1 MKTTFLL
8 AVLAFSLLIACK
20 PAATPEAAAG
30 SAGDGHTSAGSLD
43 VAGLYTGVL
52 PCADCAGIETMLTL
66 SEGMIY
72 TINRKYLG
80 KDPELVTQHSGK
92 YKWNEAGNTII
103 LEGLDPAAEPTQYFV
118 EEGRIIQLDLA
129 GDRITGD
136 LADKYIL
143 IQQ

>member
-1 MKTTFLL
+1 MKLLFLPALL
-8 AVLAFSLLIACK
+8 AFIFAAGCK
-20 PAATPEAAAG
+20 PAGTSDQ
-30 SAGDGHTSAGSLD
+30 SASPADAHTSANSLT
-43 VAGLYTGVL
+43 VAGLYTGTV
-52 PCADCAGIETMLTL
+52 PCADCAGIETTLTL
-66 SEGMIY
+66 SDGMVY

-92 YKWNEAGNTII
+92 YKWNDAGNTII
-103 LEGLDPAAEPTQYFV
+103 LDGLDPAAEPTQYLV

-129 GDRITGD
+129 GNRITGE